1 MSAEK
6 KYPIEATCKECK
18 ENVLVYFGKDSG
30 KEYLT
35 DTKNVRGEKPKFH
48 GCFTNKWKPR
58 VTSSE
63 VVTEKSD
70 QTKIPADDPM
80 AGQPVVTKRGNEL
93 LKERLDVES
102 EEFETAEARMDFDR
116 THKLVELNIS
126 KTRKVNEKTIPQI
139 HQFENLEYF
148 INAKYECEINA
159 NFQKIAREKF
169 ADITIAIDKEIEQ
182 DRLRL
187 EGLEK

>member
-1 MSAEK
+1 MSPEK
-6 KYPIEATCKECK
+6 KYPIEAICEECK
-18 ENVLVYFGKDSG
+18 EDVWVNKGKDSG

-35 DTKNVRGEKPKFH
+35 DSKNVRGEKPNFH
-48 GCFTNKWKPR
+48 GCFQSKWKPR
-58 VTSSE
+58 EASSG
-63 VVTEKSD
+63 VVPEKSD
-70 QTKIPADDPM
+70 QTEIPADDPM
-80 AGQPVVTKRGNEL
+80 AGQPVTTQRGTEL
-93 LKERLDVES
+93 SEEGLAGES
-102 EEFETAEARMDFDR
+102 AEFETADARLDFDR

-148 INAKYECEINA
+148 INARYECEINA

-169 ADITIAIDKEIEQ
+169 ADISLAIEKEIEQ

-187 EGLEK
+187 EGLK

>member
-1 MSAEK
+1 MSAET
-6 KYPIEATCKECK
+6 KYPIAATCQECK
-18 ENVLVYFGKDSG
+18 EDVWVYKGKDSG

-35 DTKNVRGEKPKFH
+35 DTRNVRGEKPNFR
-48 GCFTNKWKPR
+48 GCFTHKWKPR
-58 VTSSE
+58 VPSSE

-80 AGQPVVTKRGNEL
+80 AGQLVTTQRGNEL

-102 EEFETAEARMDFDR
+102 EEFETAETRMNFDR
-116 THKLVELNIS
+116 THKLVELNVS

-169 ADITIAIDKEIEQ
+169 ADISLAITKEIEQ